1 MRNRPSLT
9 SIDTQKMMAACKTE
23 AVKSDWR
30 VSIAIVDS
38 EGALLQFERLDGAS
52 PISATVALGKA
63 QTSATLGL
71 SSKIVQGLLSEMPA
85 ILKLPIGLPI
95 QGAVPILYQGECI
108 GAVGVS
114 GVLANQD
121 EQVAA
126 AGVATLV

>member
-9 SIDTQKMMAACKTE
+9 SIDTQKMMAACKAE
-23 AVKSDWR
+23 ALNKDWC

-71 SSKIVQGLLSEMPA
+71 SSKAVQGLLGEMPA

-95 QGAVPILYQGECI
+95 QGGVPILYQGECI

-121 EQVAA
+121 EQIAA
-126 AGVATLV
+126 TGVATLV